1 MNGVQTMQTNVF
13 ANNLEIASKAAD
25 GKAISAFPDPCWSPP
40 APSAGPVVIPYSNT
54 VFAKDITNGTRT
66 VFICGKEVAIEDHS
80 YFATSTGNE
89 AATEAFAKGTATHVI
104 KGKAYFQS
112 WSFDVV
118 FEGFGVARHTD
129 LTTHNHGSK
138 PANTPPTYY
147 MDDPDTKAKCKDDL
161 DKLKKKCEH
170 SEEKKKKRKKSKT
183 MPAGKDDSNS
193 GSWVLNHCEGLFIK
207 PSSIKEFQDWVDDV
221 NDYPKAAWNAIE
233 EVAKNKIVDKLELEV
248 TEFAAKKAAAF
259 AARRG
264 LTGWIP
270 IVGQVIAVADL
281 VYTGVQAY
289 ERVQEIKAE
298 IAEVKETVDRLKQ
311 SAEKVRDTFKKYDIK
326 NLTDIN
332 SEQTQALMSDVQ
344 TAIATADPCLRAR
357 KCTLVPYSKS
367 GSGPANWAGKG
378 CCPGQTGHHL
388 LPDAMFRDPNS
399 AARDGAFEQW
409 KSSYSGKKAATDLK
423 MSDMPRD
430 KLPKAKCWEGY
441 TESRAP
447 TICLEGTSNNHGS
460 HGAAHAATK
469 ALLADALGQKEMDY
483 ETARNRM
490 STMVHKTYGCNKEC
504 IDKQLDAYYKKAH
517 KCGDLDKAKVTP
529 HSGAA
534 GDTAKTTGGEM

>member
-1 MNGVQTMQTNVF
+1 MQTNVF

-147 MDDPDTKAKCKDDL
+147 MDDPDTKAKCKNDL

-221 NDYPKAAWNAIE
+221 NDYPKTAWNAIE
-233 EVAKNKIVDKLELEV
+233 EVAKNKIVDKLEREV
-248 TEFAAKKAAAF
+248 AEFAAKKAAAF

-409 KSSYSGKKAATDLK
+409 KSSYSGKKAAADLK

>member
-1 MNGVQTMQTNVF
+1 MQTNVF

-54 VFAKDITNGTRT
+54 VFAKDIANGTRT

-147 MDDPDTKAKCKDDL
+147 MDDPDTKAKCKNDL

-170 SEEKKKKRKKSKT
+170 SEEKKKKRRKSKT
-183 MPAGKDDSNS
+183 LPAGKDDSNS

-233 EVAKNKIVDKLELEV
+233 EVAKNKIVDKLEREV
-248 TEFAAKKAAAF
+248 AEFAAKKAAAF

-281 VYTGVQAY
+281 IYTGVQAY

-357 KCTLVPYSKS
+357 RCTLVPYSKS

-388 LPDAMFRDPNS
+388 LPDAMFRDPSS
-399 AARDGAFEQW
+399 AARDAAFEKW
-409 KSSYSGKKAATDLK
+409 KQSYSGKKAAADLK

-430 KLPKAKCWEGY
+430 KFPKDKCWDGY
-441 TESRAP
+441 TEAGAP

-460 HGAAHAATK
+460 HGLLHGETELLMERHRNQSQMDYTK
-469 ALLADALGQKEMDY
+469 ARDEIANA
-483 ETARNRM
+483 
-490 STMVHKTYGCNKEC
+490 VHHTFGCDKAC
-504 IDKQLDAYYKKAH
+504 IEKQLDEYYKKAY
-517 KCGDLDKAKVTP
+517 KCGDLKGAKITP
-529 HSGAA
+529 HSGMS
-534 GDTAKTTGGEM
+534 GGGPKTGGGHDSSMD

>member
-1 MNGVQTMQTNVF
+1 MQTNVF

-66 VFICGKEVAIEDHS
+66 VFICGKEVALEDHS

-118 FEGFGVARHTD
+118 FEGCGVARHTD

-147 MDDPDTKAKCKDDL
+147 MDDPDTKAKCKDDV

-183 MPAGKDDSNS
+183 LPAGKDDSNS

-221 NDYPKAAWNAIE
+221 NDYPKAVWNAME
-233 EVAKNKIVDKLELEV
+233 EVAKNKIVEKLEREV
-248 TEFAAKKAAAF
+248 TEFAAKKAAAY

-289 ERVQEIKAE
+289 EKVQEIKAE
-298 IAEVKETVDRLKQ
+298 IAEVKETVERLKQ

-388 LPDAMFRDPNS
+388 LPDAMFRAPS
-399 AARDGAFEQW
+399 AAARDTAFEKW
-409 KSSYSGKKAATDLK
+409 KTSYSGKKAAADLK

-441 TESRAP
+441 TESGAP

-460 HGAAHAATK
+460 HGVAHAATK

-490 STMVHKTYGCNKEC
+490 SEMVHRTYGCKKEC
-504 IDKQLDAYYKKAH
+504 IDKQLDAYYKKAY
-517 KCGDLDKAKVTP
+517 KCGNLDKAKVTP

>member
-1 MNGVQTMQTNVF
+1 MQTNVF

>member
-1 MNGVQTMQTNVF
+1 MQTNVF

-233 EVAKNKIVDKLELEV
+233 EVAKNKIVDKLEREV

>member
-1 MNGVQTMQTNVF
+1 MQTNVF

-147 MDDPDTKAKCKDDL
+147 MDDPDTKAKCKNDL

-233 EVAKNKIVDKLELEV
+233 EVAKNKIVDKLEREV
-248 TEFAAKKAAAF
+248 AEFAAKKAAAF